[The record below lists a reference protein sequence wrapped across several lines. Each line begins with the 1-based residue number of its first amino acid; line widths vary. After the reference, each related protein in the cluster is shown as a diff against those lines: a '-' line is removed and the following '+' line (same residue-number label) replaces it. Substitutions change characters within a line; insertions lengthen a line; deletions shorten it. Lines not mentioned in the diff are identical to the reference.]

1 MAKAYIL
8 ALCETGS
15 DDYVISQL
23 KKISDLK
30 NIELKILDSAFSGKL
45 VK

>member
-1 MAKAYIL
+1 LAKAYIL

-23 KKISDLK
+23 KKID
-30 NIELKILDSAFSGKL
+30 E
-45 VK
+45 VKEAHGTDI